1 VQNASE
7 EMVDIVDHDDN
18 VLYQCTRKEMR
29 AQVLRHRAVFIAVVN
44 SAGELLIH
52 QRSAMKDL
60 WPSYWDIAVGG
71 VVAAGESY
79 DSAALREL
87 DEEVGIDSVP
97 LIELGMGTYSD
108 NMVSLVGKCF
118 MVKYDGPLVLR
129 DGEVV
134 AVDWV
139 SQNDLMQRLAERD
152 FLPDS
157 KELLMPALQ
166 KMWNEVTP

>member
-1 VQNASE
+1 MNNAGE
-7 EMVDIVDHDDN
+7 ELVDIVDQNDN

-29 AQVLRHRAVFIAVVN
+29 ANVLCHRAVFIIVVN

-60 WPSYWDIAVGG
+60 WPSWWDIAVGG

-79 DSAALREL
+79 HLAALREL
-87 DEEVGIDSVP
+87 DEEVGIAGIP
-97 LIELGMGTYSD
+97 LVELGVGSYCD
-108 NMVSLVGKCF
+108 EEVSLVGKCF
-118 MVKYDGPLVLR
+118 TVKYDGPLVLR

-134 AVDWV
+134 AVEWV
-139 SQNDLMQRLAERD
+139 SQSGLQQHLLERH

-157 KELLMPALQ
+157 KALLLPTLQ

>member
-1 VQNASE
+1 MGNVGE
-7 EMVDIVDHDDN
+7 EMVDIVDYNDN

-29 AQVLRHRAVFIAVVN
+29 AKVLCHRAVFIAVIN

-87 DEEVGIDSVP
+87 DEEVGVTGVP
-97 LIELGMGTYSD
+97 FIELGMGTYTD

-118 MVKYDGPLVLR
+118 MVTYDGPLILR

-134 AVDWV
+134 ATEWV
-139 SQNDLMQRLAERD
+139 SQSDLQQRLAERD

>member
-1 VQNASE
+1 MGNAGE
-7 EMVDIVDHDDN
+7 ELVDIVDYNDN

-29 AQVLRHRAVFIAVVN
+29 AKVLCHRAVFIAVVN

-87 DEEVGIDSVP
+87 DEEVGVTGVP
-97 LIELGMGTYSD
+97 FIELGMGTYTD

-118 MVKYDGPLVLR
+118 MVTYDGPLILR

-134 AVDWV
+134 ATEWV
-139 SQNDLMQRLAERD
+139 SQSDLQQRLAERD

-166 KMWNEVTP
+166 KMWNKVTP

>member
-1 VQNASE
+1 VSNAGE
-7 EMVDIVDHDDN
+7 ELVDIVDQNDN
-18 VLYQCTRKEMR
+18 VLYQCARKEMR
-29 AQVLRHRAVFIAVVN
+29 ANVLCHRAVFIAVVN
-44 SAGELLIH
+44 SAGELLVH

-87 DEEVGIDSVP
+87 DEEVGIAGVP
-97 LIELGMGTYSD
+97 LMPLGMGAYTD
-108 NMVSLVGKCF
+108 DMVSVLGKCF
-118 MVKYDGPLVLR
+118 MATYDGPLVLR

-134 AVDWV
+134 ATEWV
-139 SQNDLMQRLAERD
+139 SQSDLQQRLMERD

-157 KELLMPALQ
+157 KELLMPALR
-166 KMWNEVTP
+166 KMWNEATS

>member
-1 VQNASE
+1 VSKAGE
-7 EMVDIVDHDDN
+7 ELVDIVDHNDN

-29 AQVLRHRAVFIAVVN
+29 AKVLCHRAVFIAIVN
-44 SAGELLIH
+44 SAGELLVH
-52 QRSAMKDL
+52 QRSALKDL

-79 DSAALREL
+79 DDAALREL
-87 DEEVGIDSVP
+87 DEEVGIAGVP
-97 LIELGMGTYSD
+97 LMALGMGTYSD
-108 NMVSLVGKCF
+108 NMVRLVGKCF
-118 MVKYDGPLVLR
+118 MATYDGPLVLR

-134 AVDWV
+134 ATEWV
-139 SQNDLMQRLAERD
+139 SQSDLQQRLLERN

-157 KELLMPALQ
+157 KELLLPTLQ

>member
-1 VQNASE
+1 MNNAGE
-7 EMVDIVDHDDN
+7 ELVDIVDHNDN

-29 AQVLRHRAVFIAVVN
+29 AKVLCHRAVFIAVVN

-60 WPSYWDIAVGG
+60 WPSFWDIAVGG

-79 DSAALREL
+79 DDAALREL
-87 DEEVGIDSVP
+87 DEEVGIAAVP
-97 LIELGMGTYSD
+97 LMALGMGTYSD

-118 MVKYDGPLVLR
+118 MAIYDGPLVLR

-134 AVDWV
+134 TTEWV
-139 SQNDLMQRLAERD
+139 SQSDLQQRLTERD

-157 KELLMPALQ
+157 KELLMPSLQ